1 VRVKRDGGPGFTNL
15 SRGPWLALAGLACM
29 LYTSK
34 DVVKMEDVQ
43 RTFRDGVAAPLRFLA
58 ESQIIDYNL
67 EYLIEYNL

>member
-43 RTFRDGVAAPLRFLA
+43 GWRRSAVTLFG
-58 ESQIIDYNL
+58 
-67 EYLIEYNL
+67 